1 MRGPK
6 VPSLFPVILMITE
19 TNIKTLA
26 EQKIGG
32 TSLFLVDVKVKP
44 VNKIEVFV
52 DGPDHLSID
61 DCVSISKH
69 IEAGLNRDVE
79 DFELTV
85 SSPGIDQP
93 FKVMDQY
100 RKYTGKEVSVLRKD
114 GIKVIGK
121 LANANQ
127 EQVEIETKRTER
139 SVKGKGKQTIIENIT
154 IQLDNIK
161 ETKLI
166 LPF

>member
-1 MRGPK
+1 
-6 VPSLFPVILMITE
+6 MINE
-19 TNIKTLA
+19 EQIKALA

-32 TSLFLVDVKVKP
+32 TALFLVDVKVKP
-44 VNKIEVFV
+44 LNKIEVFIDAPNHVTV
-52 DGPDHLSID
+52 DE
-61 DCVSISKH
+61 CVSLSRH
-69 IEAGLNRDVE
+69 IEENLNRDVE

-93 FKVMDQY
+93 FRVLSQY
-100 RKYTGKEVSVLRKD
+100 QKYLGKEVGVLKKD

-121 LANANQ
+121 LNGASDTA
-127 EQVEIETKRTER
+127 VEIETKRTER
-139 SVKGKGKQTIIENIT
+139 KEKGKGRHTIIENIT
-154 IQLDNIK
+154 IDLNQIK

>member
-1 MRGPK
+1 
-6 VPSLFPVILMITE
+6 MINE
-19 TNIKTLA
+19 LNIKTLA

-32 TSLFLVDVKVKP
+32 TSLFLVDVKVRP
-44 VNKIEVFV
+44 SNKIEVFIDAPNHITV
-52 DGPDHLSID
+52 D

-69 IEAGLNRDVE
+69 IEAGLDRDKE

-93 FKVMDQY
+93 FKVIEQY
-100 RKYTGKEVSVLRKD
+100 RKYTGKEVAVLKKD

-121 LANANQ
+121 LGNAN
-127 EQVEIETKRTER
+127 EEEIQVETKRTER
-139 SVKGKGKQTIIENIT
+139 SEKGKGKQIIIENIT
-154 IQLDNIK
+154 IQLNQIK

>member
-1 MRGPK
+1 
-6 VPSLFPVILMITE
+6 MISE
-19 TNIKTLA
+19 TNIKALA

-44 VNKIEVFV
+44 ANKIEVFV
-52 DGPDHLSID
+52 DSPNHITVD

-69 IEAGLNRDVE
+69 IEAGLDRDKE

-93 FKVMDQY
+93 FKVINQY
-100 RKYTGKEVSVLRKD
+100 RKYLGKEISSLRKD
-114 GIKVIGK
+114 GIKIIGK
-121 LANANQ
+121 LIAANENEIQ
-127 EQVEIETKRTER
+127 IETKRTER
-139 SVKGKGKQTIIENIT
+139 GEKGKGKQTIIENII
-154 IQLDNIK
+154 IQLNQIK

>member
-1 MRGPK
+1 
-6 VPSLFPVILMITE
+6 MINE
-19 TNIKTLA
+19 LNIKTLT

-44 VNKIEVFV
+44 SNKIEVFIDAPTHITV
-52 DGPDHLSID
+52 D

-69 IEAGLNRDVE
+69 IEAGLDRDKE

-93 FKVMDQY
+93 FKVLDQY
-100 RKYTGKEVSVLRKD
+100 RKYTGKEVSALKKD

-121 LANANQ
+121 LVGANEDEIQ
-127 EQVEIETKRTER
+127 IETKKTER
-139 SVKGKGKQTIIENIT
+139 SEKGKGKQIIVENIT
-154 IQLDNIK
+154 IQLNQIK